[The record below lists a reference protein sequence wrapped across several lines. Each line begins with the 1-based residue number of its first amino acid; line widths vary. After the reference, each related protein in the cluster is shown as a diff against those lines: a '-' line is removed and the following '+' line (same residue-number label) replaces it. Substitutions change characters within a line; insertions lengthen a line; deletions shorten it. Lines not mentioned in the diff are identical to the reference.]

1 MNGSTCRVKLNAGAR
16 VVLDASRQGFTIMGV
31 RDQVR
36 RLAIF
41 NSFRLGAGGLQIK
54 NLVSH
59 ELTGLGSLEVFVRR
73 ENHIPENFSNNAA
86 CQCESCCQRQRGRP
100 QAVGEGAQTV
110 GARCRSRPCDGTD
123 RRSTYHGRPY
133 PLLARRAVVASKLKS
148 NGSAHGRTKQGL
160 PVSYQPRRV
169 LLLTDSFLV
178 RSQNGLPADFF
189 ARCRGEGFLTDRQNP
204 GGQGLR
210 HCNRLD
216 VHQTAKYGGSQKSR
230 LQSRASVRQFRHDLS
245 RWIDSIIQP
254 VLFTG

>member
-1 MNGSTCRVKLNAGAR
+1 MNGATRRVEFNAGAG
-16 VVLDASRQGFTIMGV
+16 VVLDASRHGFTIMGV

-54 NLVSH
+54 NLVGH
-59 ELTGLGSLEVFVRR
+59 ELTGLWSLEVFVRR
-73 ENHIPENFSNNAA
+73 KNHIPENFSKDAA
-86 CQCESCCQRQRGRP
+86 CQRKSCCQRQRGRP
-100 QAVGEGAQTV
+100 QAVGEGAQAV
-110 GARCRSRPCDGTD
+110 SSRRCSRPRNGTD

-133 PLLARRAVVASKLKS
+133 PFLARRAVVARKLKS
-148 NGSAHGRTKQGL
+148 NGSTHGGSKQGL

-169 LLLTDSFLV
+169 LLFTDSFLV
-178 RSQNGLPADFF
+178 CCQNGLPANFF
-189 ARCRGEGFLTDRQNP
+189 ARCRGEGFLTYGQNP

-216 VHQTAKYGGSQKSR
+216 VYQTAKYDSSQKSR
-230 LQSRASVRQFRHDLS
+230 LQSRASVRQFRHDHG